1 MQDSYTRLLKF
12 LRPGVAPDCADPA
25 RNKLLQLTTLFGTI
39 YNLTIEAWQHG
50 TTYEEQ
56 DAWFEAR
63 LAPWDKADLLLSIL
77 PSLNAS
83 LTHGFLAERLTRIF
97 MTLTPES
104 PLPDLVSLS
113 EEDAKADRKDVGWGK
128 EGSV

>member
-1 MQDSYTRLLKF
+1 MSFIRRRLQVARLMQDSYTRLLKF

-63 LAPWDKADLLLSIL
+63 LAPWDKAEQIGR
-77 PSLNAS
+77 AS
-83 LTHGFLAERLTRIF
+83 CRER
-97 MTLTPES
+97 
-104 PLPDLVSLS
+104 VCQY
-113 EEDAKADRKDVGWGK
+113 G
-128 EGSV
+128 

>member
-12 LRPGVAPDCADPA
+12 LCPGVAPDCADPA

-39 YNLTIEAWQHG
+39 YNLTLEAWQHG

-77 PSLNAS
+77 PSL
-83 LTHGFLAERLTRIF
+83 
-97 MTLTPES
+97 
-104 PLPDLVSLS
+104 
-113 EEDAKADRKDVGWGK
+113 KDRK
-128 EGSV
+128 STRLNSSHSSAHRLPSYA